1 MPGVWQVG
9 LAAEVGGEVPPFSAD
24 GYPFYRR
31 GKGAVVEATN
41 VKWSPNPSGNIS
53 YPAGKLNVI
62 CFSHMRYS
70 RQAAHVR

>member
-31 GKGAVVEATN
+31 GKGAVAEATN
-41 VKWSPNPSGNIS
+41 VKWVLRRNT
-53 YPAGKLNVI
+53 
-62 CFSHMRYS
+62 
-70 RQAAHVR
+70 